1 MSWMST
7 HSSYSKEIFIT
18 VIVYYNINMCIIIS
32 IMQHEFCTLLYNVYT
47 AMHTYTTYMQF
58 LAAKSLCTKRLEER
72 YFIPLAT
79 SRHIFISK
87 L

>member
-1 MSWMST
+1 MLQVHKFLGISLVASLIHWEINILL
-7 HSSYSKEIFIT
+7 SYT
-18 VIVYYNINMCIIIS
+18 YQVI
-32 IMQHEFCTLLYNVYT
+32 L
-47 AMHTYTTYMQF
+47 TYMQF

-72 YFIPLAT
+72 YSIPLAI

>member
-1 MSWMST
+1 
-7 HSSYSKEIFIT
+7 
-18 VIVYYNINMCIIIS
+18 
-32 IMQHEFCTLLYNVYT
+32 MQHVFYTLLYNVYT